1 MKKIKLVYDKKL
13 DKDIQLERL
22 AKFYDSADIDEYMV
36 SPNNEFKKININ
48 VSLGN
53 FDLAQKIG
61 HISGIGYQNAL
72 KMAMTI
78 GLKRLL
84 EDLSTN
90 KK

>member
-13 DKDIQLERL
+13 DKDIELQRL
-22 AKFYDSADIDEYMV
+22 ARFYETADIDEFMV
-36 SPNNEFKKININ
+36 SADNKFKKININ

-61 HISGIGYQNAL
+61 HISGVGYQNAL

-84 EDLSTN
+84 EDLGAN